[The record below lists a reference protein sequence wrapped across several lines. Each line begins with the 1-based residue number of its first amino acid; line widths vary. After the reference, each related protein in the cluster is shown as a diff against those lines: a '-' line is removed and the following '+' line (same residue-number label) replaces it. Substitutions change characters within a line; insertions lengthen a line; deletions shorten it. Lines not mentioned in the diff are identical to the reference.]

1 LPQTWIRDEV
11 DGLDRPT
18 VTAAVRAAAPAV
30 IVHQMTALADM
41 CGLRQ
46 FDRVFAGAHEL
57 RTTGTD
63 NLLAAAAE
71 AGPRRVVAQ
80 RYTRWTRATRST
92 RLPSRRRGSRW
103 WRSGTWSGLFRP
115 ACRRA

>member
-71 AGPRRVVAQ
+71 AGTAEDRE
-80 RYTRWTRATRST
+80 
-92 RLPSRRRGSRW
+92 
-103 WRSGTWSGLFRP
+103 RP
-115 ACRRA
+115 ARPESPPVDAAVDGGDQARGAGCSGRRAGGRDAAL